1 MAQHRVEIIYNLV
14 FEQLRQHT
22 QASDSDCRD
31 VALRIDEEVT
41 RICHESRR
49 IQASGEV
56 ENWAKTLANHRLKL
70 CFRYYKLGS
79 NRGRVELSSTLS
91 AIVYRYISPSK
102 ARSSYQA
109 RVTLL
114 EDFLQGFFA
123 EALNAFRREA
133 KPSADYTPRSRLEL
147 AEYMAYAERYAK
159 RRIPLPGRRAQQLII
174 LRAQTF
180 SQKQPSEMS
189 VDMDMAAEGSS
200 PNTETDSHSAVL
212 HELRSFMVGQDQAIA
227 DTQMYETVIEELIRY
242 LKGRQQEECI
252 DYFVLRLKDLSASE
266 IETTLGLTSR
276 QRDYLQQRFKYHLVR
291 FALSHHWEL
300 VHQWLEADLEHN
312 LGLTPYEWQ
321 SFINQLTSQQN
332 QLLQLKQD
340 QVEIGEIAKA
350 LSLSVAQTEKQWFKL
365 LELAWDIRNRS
376 VS

>member
-1 MAQHRVEIIYNLV
+1 MEIIYKLV
-14 FEQLRQHT
+14 FDQLRQQT
-22 QASDSDCRD
+22 KASENNCCE

-79 NRGRVELSSTLS
+79 NRGRIELSSTLS

-133 KPSADYTPRSRLEL
+133 KLRPDYTPRSRLEL

-159 RRIPLPGRRAQQLII
+159 RRIPLPGHRAQQLII

-200 PNTETDSHSAVL
+200 ASTETDSHSAVL
-212 HELRSFMVGQDQAIA
+212 HELRSFMVGQDNAIA
-227 DTQMYETVIEELIRY
+227 DIQMYETIIEELIRY
-242 LKGRQQEECI
+242 LKDRQQEECVQ
-252 DYFVLRLKDLSASE
+252 YFVLRLQDLAASE
-266 IETTLGLTSR
+266 IETVLGLTSR

-291 FALSHHWEL
+291 FALSHQWEL

-321 SFINQLTSQQN
+321 AFMSQLTPQQS
-332 QLLQLKQD
+332 QLLKLKQEKAETSD
-340 QVEIGEIAKA
+340 IAKA